1 MSSTSGNP
9 AIDRQQGVNCSMLK
23 TIMLTVLFSLLMPF
37 HAGQAQNLPQQ
48 TPDKLQGDMTR
59 SLTPDIGGIKQ
70 FIEIKTDDPG
80 KPVLLFLS
88 GGPGSSM
95 LNNAAAFTRILQTRF
110 TIVQWDQ
117 RDAGRTLKLN
127 PSPVQPTVE
136 QMESDTL
143 LVIEFVRKELNQDK
157 IYLLGSSWG
166 NVLGFHAVKQHPEWL
181 HAYFAVNPVVS
192 QLASEQALLATLK
205 THFKDNAVASKEL
218 AGIDPALDTD
228 DDLYYLRKWL
238 FHKEGKDFATSKEF
252 RDMFFQWAKTWST
265 VWKTVMT
272 IDLRN
277 SLAKVD
283 CPVYFFVGKNDIQT
297 SASITQEYFSAL
309 QAPKKA
315 LFLFEHSGHQIHHD
329 EPEKFQRTVIGTLD
343 GNQQR

>member
-1 MSSTSGNP
+1 MSSSPGNHTI
-9 AIDRQQGVNCSMLK
+9 ALQQGIHCSMLK
-23 TIMLTVLFSLLMPF
+23 NIMLTVLLSLLMPF
-37 HAGQAQNLPQQ
+37 HACQAQDRQQ
-48 TPDKLQGDMTR
+48 PLPDKLPGDMTR

-70 FIEIKTDDPG
+70 FIEIKTDDLR

-95 LNNAAAFTRILQTRF
+95 LNNAAGFTRILQTGF
-110 TIVQWDQ
+110 TIVQWEQ
-117 RDAGRTLKLN
+117 RDAGKTLKLN

-143 LVIEFVRKELNQDK
+143 QVIEFVRKELKQEK

-205 THFKDNAVASKEL
+205 RHYKDDAVASKEL

-228 DDLYYLRKWL
+228 EDLYYLRKWL

-252 RDMFFQWAKTWST
+252 REMFFQWAKTWSP
-265 VWKTVMT
+265 VWKDVMT
-272 IDLRN
+272 IDLRK
-277 SLAKVD
+277 SLATVG

-297 SASITQEYFSAL
+297 SASITQDYFSAL
-309 QAPKKA
+309 QAPQKA

-329 EPEKFQRTVIGTLD
+329 EPEKFQRTIIGTLD
-343 GNQQR
+343 GKQQP

>member
-1 MSSTSGNP
+1 MFSIARNK
-9 AIDRQQGVNCSMLK
+9 AIGLQQGINCSMLK
-23 TIMLTVLFSLLMPF
+23 NIMLAVLLSCLIPF
-37 HAGQAQNLPQQ
+37 HACQAQALAQQ
-48 TPDKLQGDMTR
+48 TPDKLQDEMTR

-70 FIEIKTDDPG
+70 FIEIKTDDLR

-95 LNNAAAFTRILQTRF
+95 LNNATAFTRILKTRF
-110 TIVQWDQ
+110 TIAQWDQ
-117 RDAGRTLKLN
+117 RDAGKTLKLN
-127 PSPVQPTVE
+127 PSPGQPTVE

-143 LVIEFVRKELNQDK
+143 QVIEFVRKELKQEK

-205 THFKDNAVASKEL
+205 THFKDDAVASKEL

-228 DDLYYLRKWL
+228 NDLYYLRKWL

-252 RDMFFQWAKTWST
+252 RDMFFQWAKTWSP

-272 IDLRN
+272 IDLRK
-277 SLAKVD
+277 SLATAG

-329 EPEKFQRTVIGTLD
+329 EPEKFQHTIIGILD
-343 GNQQR
+343 GNQQP

>member
-1 MSSTSGNP
+1 MFSIARNK
-9 AIDRQQGVNCSMLK
+9 AIGLQQGINCSMLK
-23 TIMLTVLFSLLMPF
+23 NIMLAVLLSCLIPF
-37 HAGQAQNLPQQ
+37 HACQAQALAQQ
-48 TPDKLQGDMTR
+48 APDKLQDDMTR

-70 FIEIKTDDPG
+70 FIEIKTDDLR

-95 LNNAAAFTRILQTRF
+95 LNNATAFTRILKTRF
-110 TIVQWDQ
+110 TIAQWDQ
-117 RDAGRTLKLN
+117 RDAGKTLKLN
-127 PSPVQPTVE
+127 PSPGQPTVE

-143 LVIEFVRKELNQDK
+143 QVIEFIRKELKQEK

-205 THFKDNAVASKEL
+205 THFKDDAVASKEL

-252 RDMFFQWAKTWST
+252 RDMFFQWAKTWSP

-272 IDLRN
+272 IDLRK
-277 SLAKVD
+277 SLATAD

-329 EPEKFQRTVIGTLD
+329 EPEKFQHTIIGILD
-343 GNQQR
+343 GNQQP